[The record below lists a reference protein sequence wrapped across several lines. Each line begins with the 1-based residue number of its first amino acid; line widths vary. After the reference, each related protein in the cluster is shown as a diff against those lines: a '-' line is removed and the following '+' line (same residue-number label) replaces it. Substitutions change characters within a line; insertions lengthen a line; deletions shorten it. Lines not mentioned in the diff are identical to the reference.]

1 MSIQIRPGYS
11 NPLTARTDTK
21 ERSLNFGKN
30 QADKTADLQ
39 ARQQQLQN
47 TLLLL
52 KSTGTD
58 SGVSTAEQQEQLQAV
73 LEQVSDELRAAKNDV
88 TQAAASAST
97 ETVQRPAELASAN
110 ARPRMDTYEK
120 QTGETASPGI
130 YQLLREESSGYRIS
144 FVPYAE

>member
-21 ERSLNFGKN
+21 ERFLNFGKN

-39 ARQQQLQN
+39 AKQQQLQN

-58 SGVSTAEQQEQLQAV
+58 SGAPTVEQQEQLQAA

-88 TQAAASAST
+88 AQAAAPAST
-97 ETVQRPAELASAN
+97 ETVQRPTDSAFSN
-110 ARPRMDTYEK
+110 ARPRVDTYEK

-130 YQLLREESSGYRIS
+130 YQLLREEASGYRIS

>member
-1 MSIQIRPGYS
+1 MSIQIRLGYS

-21 ERSLNFGKN
+21 ERFLNFGKN

-58 SGVSTAEQQEQLQAV
+58 SGVSTAEQQEQLQAA

-88 TQAAASAST
+88 VQAAHAST

-120 QTGETASPGI
+120 QTGETVSPGI

>member
-21 ERSLNFGKN
+21 ERFLNFGKN

-58 SGVSTAEQQEQLQAV
+58 SGVSTAEQQEQLQAA
-73 LEQVSDELRAAKNDV
+73 LEQVSDELRAAKKDIS
-88 TQAAASAST
+88 QAAAPAST
-97 ETVQRPAELASAN
+97 ETVQRPADLTSSTV
-110 ARPRMDTYEK
+110 RPRLDTYEK

-130 YQLLREESSGYRIS
+130 YQLMKEGASGYRIS